1 MPRSRVS
8 RRISSWSNRRRTDM
22 RSDIPL
28 RGCRS
33 FSCWAASPA
42 EPRFLSSCVL
52 CRGTSSV
59 ELRSLSCRIPC
70 CASFAVGSCPLSCSV
85 LCRAP
90 PPVVLHPLPNRALCH
105 AASPA
110 KPCLLS
116 SCVLCHATSL
126 AVQHPLSCSVRC
138 RVASFAKPYFP
149 PCCVPCRAAFSV
161 VLRSLQSRP
170 ASAGRFRG
178 RATPLLRNFR
188 NIIMILVV

>member
-42 EPRFLSSCVL
+42 KPRFLSSCVL

-90 PPVVLHPLPNRALCH
+90 PPVVLHPLPNRA
-105 AASPA
+105 
-110 KPCLLS
+110 
-116 SCVLCHATSL
+116 LCHATSL